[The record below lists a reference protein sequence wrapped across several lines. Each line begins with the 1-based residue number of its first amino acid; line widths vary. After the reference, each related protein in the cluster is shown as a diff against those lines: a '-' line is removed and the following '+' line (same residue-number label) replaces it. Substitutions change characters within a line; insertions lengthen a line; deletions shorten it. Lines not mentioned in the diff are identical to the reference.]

1 MVDVSEDGKQILGV
15 ISAVIGITY
24 SPFSLKRKGIPFQ
37 RKEWAQ
43 VVPALDYHFC
53 LAMAWKL
60 LIFNLGPT
68 CTLLAIPV

>member
-1 MVDVSEDGKQILGV
+1 MVYDSEAGKQILGV

-43 VVPALDYHFC
+43 VVPALDYHFY
-53 LAMAWKL
+53 LAMAWNL
-60 LIFNLGPT
+60 LISLDLHV
-68 CTLLAIPV
+68 LLYKLFP